1 MISYLYFIAA
11 FIVLVVIVPGIRF
24 VQRNLRVPKKGESKY
39 FRDSHGRIQIFRGV
53 NVCNAS
59 KDSEDMLPWHT
70 EKEYRM
76 LKEHGFN
83 VVRFLVFWEAIEPEE
98 DKYDEGYIKKLK
110 DHIKI
115 LNDLGISVIIDIHQD
130 LFNKKFTGNGF
141 PDWALPSN
149 LPKFTPRSPWY
160 MNYFQKAVIAS
171 YKNFWKSEKLQ
182 QKYVDMFV
190 YLHEQIKEL
199 PNILGIDIMNEPYPT
214 LPFIFSFE
222 KNRLSHLYQDIQMSL
237 PNENRLPLFFEP
249 AIQSSL
255 GLPSYV
261 KCFGGRILK
270 RYIPHYY
277 SPFCHNKG
285 VYRFIDKWLME
296 TALKVKAREA
306 QIHGSPFI
314 IGEFGFG
321 CNVSNRV
328 AAVKDFMKIA
338 DTHSMSWTWYTYD
351 YESDSTQGLLS
362 YDGQPNAIMALLSKP
377 FPYFIAG
384 SDPVFYY
391 DGYKFCLEYE
401 SDPEIKAPTEI
412 YIPGLLGDVKTNTS
426 FDMSSVGSDT
436 LKFYNIEQGKQRIE
450 ISWQYSLPETPTA
463 T

>member
-1 MISYLYFIAA
+1 MISYLYFFAA
-11 FIVLVVIVPGIRF
+11 LIVLVVIVPGIRF
-24 VQRNLRVPKKGESKY
+24 VQRSFRVPKKGESNY

-59 KDSEDMLPWHT
+59 KNSEDMLPWHT

-98 DKYDEGYIKKLK
+98 DKYDEDYISKLK

-115 LNDLGISVIIDIHQD
+115 LNGLGISVIIDIHQD
-130 LFNKKFTGNGF
+130 LFNKKFGGNGF

-149 LPKFTPRSPWY
+149 LPKYTPQSPWY

-182 QKYVDMFV
+182 QKYVDMVV
-190 YLHEQIKEL
+190 YLHEKIKEL

-261 KCFGGRILK
+261 KCFGG
-270 RYIPHYY
+270 
-277 SPFCHNKG
+277 
-285 VYRFIDKWLME
+285 
-296 TALKVKAREA
+296 
-306 QIHGSPFI
+306 
-314 IGEFGFG
+314 
-321 CNVSNRV
+321 
-328 AAVKDFMKIA
+328 
-338 DTHSMSWTWYTYD
+338 
-351 YESDSTQGLLS
+351 
-362 YDGQPNAIMALLSKP
+362 
-377 FPYFIAG
+377 
-384 SDPVFYY
+384 
-391 DGYKFCLEYE
+391 
-401 SDPEIKAPTEI
+401 
-412 YIPGLLGDVKTNTS
+412 
-426 FDMSSVGSDT
+426 
-436 LKFYNIEQGKQRIE
+436 
-450 ISWQYSLPETPTA
+450 
-463 T
+463 